1 MEPVCEFCGVL
12 RAVVYCKSDLARLC
26 LQCDGCKSDTLCGF
40 ACSCHDRHIHSANS
54 LSRRHMRSL
63 LCDKCN
69 SQPAIVRCMDD
80 KMSLCQGC
88 DWNANECSR
97 LGHRRQSMNCYTG
110 CPSLAELSRIWS
122 SLLDTSSSSNF
133 DSGWDYMNTLPMNE
147 NCISNN
153 CLEQRDNEGSLG
165 LVVSKPNELEPCSK
179 FESWMGLSSLI
190 PPNPNYMP
198 HCRDQTPVFPEE
210 SNFPKASSSGQQD
223 CIAFQSSHVGGSTS
237 MMQAV
242 NGSPNCLLLNPTHT
256 RNINLGFPPG
266 QVHSSISLSL
276 SNITGESSAADYQD
290 CGLSPVFLTVES
302 PWESNLEAS
311 CPQARDKAKMRYNE
325 KKKSRTYVVSALN

>member
-26 LQCDGCKSDTLCGF
+26 LHCDGCV
-40 ACSCHDRHIHSANS
+40 HSANS

-133 DSGWDYMNTLPMNE
+133 DSGWDYMSTLPMNE

-179 FESWMGLSSLI
+179 FESWTGLSSLI

-210 SNFPKASSSGQQD
+210 SNFPKV
-223 CIAFQSSHVGGSTS
+223 FFSSHFCSYI
-237 MMQAV
+237 
-242 NGSPNCLLLNPTHT
+242 LLYIHT
-256 RNINLGFPPG
+256 FN
-266 QVHSSISLSL
+266 
-276 SNITGESSAADYQD
+276 
-290 CGLSPVFLTVES
+290 
-302 PWESNLEAS
+302 
-311 CPQARDKAKMRYNE
+311 
-325 KKKSRTYVVSALN
+325 